1 MLRSIIFWT
10 HLACGLFAGVVIF
23 TMSLTG
29 VLLTYE
35 RQIDG
40 WIARSHYVPVAEQG
54 ERLSLDALVARHAEL
69 QPDTAMNALVVTN
82 DPGAPVSFRA
92 GRRSGLHLNPYNGE
106 PMEIAS
112 PRVDAVMSWLT
123 GFHRWFNVQGENRA
137 VARQV
142 TGVCNVVF
150 LFLVLS
156 GMYLWLPKLWK
167 PVMFRARLLFRREY
181 PSSKARDFH
190 WHHIFG
196 IWMALPLLAVVYT
209 GAVISY
215 PWAANVMYRV
225 FGAEVPAPAAAPGGA
240 GGGAVR
246 AEAPVALPEGV
257 ALPLESLVAQAI
269 AREGQDWKRLTLT
282 LPAVGQRDLGVEFDR
297 GNGAQAHLRHT
308 LVLDRSSGAVLTTRG
323 FADQSEAQRLRGIA
337 RFLHTGE
344 VLGFWGQTLA
354 GLASLAALFLVWTG
368 FALSW
373 RRLIQPLLRKRRE
386 AAAVDSGSATA

>member
-1 MLRSIIFWT
+1 MFRSILFWT
-10 HLACGLFAGVVIF
+10 HLVCGLFAGIVIF

-35 RQIDG
+35 RQIES
-40 WIARSHYVPVAEQG
+40 WVAESRYVPTSEQG
-54 ERLSLDALVARHAEL
+54 ERLALEALIERQAEL
-69 QPDTAMNALVVTN
+69 QPEPQPSSVILTN
-82 DPGAPVSFRA
+82 DPGAPASFRA
-92 GRRSGLHLNPYNGE
+92 GRRGGMSLNPYSGE
-106 PMEIAS
+106 PMAMSS
-112 PRVDAVMSWLT
+112 PAVDATLSWLT
-123 GFHRWFNVQGENRA
+123 GFHRWFNVEGENRA
-137 VARQV
+137 LARQV

-167 PVMFRARLLFRREY
+167 RVSFKARLWFRKEY
-181 PSSKARDFH
+181 PDSKSRDFH

-196 IWMALPLLAVVYT
+196 IWMAVPLFAVVYT

-215 PWAANVMYRV
+215 PWAANLMYSV
-225 FGAEVPAPAAAPGGA
+225 FGAEQAAQQG
-240 GGGAVR
+240 
-246 AEAPVALPEGV
+246 GV
-257 ALPLESLVAQAI
+257 AESSAVEPVLLNGTFLPLDTLVNTALAQPSA
-269 AREGQDWKRLTLT
+269 AEWKRLTLT
-282 LPAVGQRDLGVEFDR
+282 LPAASDTRVQLEIDH

-308 LVLDRSSGAVLTTRG
+308 LVLDRASGELVERRG
-323 FADQSEAQRLRGIA
+323 FADQPATQRLRGIA

-373 RRLIQPLLRKRRE
+373 RRLIRPLLRKSGQRR
-386 AAAVDSGSATA
+386 AASAASVANMVD